1 MSYWERRQMFQ
12 RRVLPTEEE
21 LWDAV
26 MPAAFA
32 AAWYSS
38 LFRMLL
44 NGTTNAANMAVFLLG
59 GILPL
64 SAAFVKGR
72 TVLACRKKRREG
84 VSGGR
89 CCRGVIRRVESETVP
104 FTGRHGR
111 IHYRKRYYLII
122 EKMEEGFAYGTEIR
136 TGAYSVPVHLYLKSP
151 EVKLYSDVS
160 GWDWYVEGLQCSRF
174 RHDSVVFRTD
184 DADGDAYVGDMV
196 FRVVYFA
203 IAVFLFLLPFGK

>member
-1 MSYWERRQMFQ
+1 MFQ

-72 TVLACRKKRREG
+72 TVLACRKKRREA

-151 EVKLYSDVS
+151 EVKLYSGS
-160 GWDWYVEGLQCSRF
+160 NGWNWYVEGLQCGIF
-174 RHDSVVFRTD
+174 RQNPGMFRTD
-184 DADGDAYVGDMV
+184 DADGDTYVGDAA
-196 FRVVYFA
+196 FRIIYVA
-203 IAVFLFLLPFGK
+203 ILLFMLLRIFL

>member
-1 MSYWERRQMFQ
+1 MPYSERRQMFQ

-21 LWDAV
+21 LWDVV

-38 LFRMLL
+38 LFRMIW
-44 NGTTNAANMAVFLLG
+44 NGTTSTANMAVFLLG

-72 TVLACRKKRREG
+72 TVLACRKRRREAI
-84 VSGGR
+84 SGGR

-104 FTGRHGR
+104 FTSRNGR
-111 IHYRKRYYLII
+111 IRYRKRYHLVI
-122 EKMEEGFAYGTEIR
+122 EKMEEGFACGIEIR
-136 TGAYSVPVHLYLKSP
+136 TGAYTVPVHLYLKSP
-151 EVKLYSDVS
+151 EVKLYSDSS
-160 GWDWYVEGLQCSRF
+160 GWNWYVEELQCSRF
-174 RHDSVVFRTD
+174 RHDPVVFRTD
-184 DADGDAYVGDMV
+184 DADRDTYVGDVV

-203 IAVFLFLLPFGK
+203 IAVYLFLLPFWK

>member
-72 TVLACRKKRREG
+72 TVLACRKKRRE
-84 VSGGR
+84 
-89 CCRGVIRRVESETVP
+89 
-104 FTGRHGR
+104 
-111 IHYRKRYYLII
+111 
-122 EKMEEGFAYGTEIR
+122 
-136 TGAYSVPVHLYLKSP
+136 
-151 EVKLYSDVS
+151 
-160 GWDWYVEGLQCSRF
+160 SRF
-174 RHDSVVFRTD
+174 RGEVLPGRHPARRI
-184 DADGDAYVGDMV
+184 GDCPLH
-196 FRVVYFA
+196 RPPWTHP
-203 IAVFLFLLPFGK
+203 LPEKVLSDH

>member
-1 MSYWERRQMFQ
+1 MFQ

-72 TVLACRKKRREG
+72 TVLACRKKRRE
-84 VSGGR
+84 
-89 CCRGVIRRVESETVP
+89 T
-104 FTGRHGR
+104 
-111 IHYRKRYYLII
+111 
-122 EKMEEGFAYGTEIR
+122 
-136 TGAYSVPVHLYLKSP
+136 
-151 EVKLYSDVS
+151 
-160 GWDWYVEGLQCSRF
+160 
-174 RHDSVVFRTD
+174 
-184 DADGDAYVGDMV
+184 
-196 FRVVYFA
+196 
-203 IAVFLFLLPFGK
+203 